1 MNMTIPAKPQTFVG
15 ISRNQRIP
23 FRDFSTLNAGDRGIG
38 ETKVNG
44 EEINLFKVLMQHP
57 KLARSWAPFA
67 NYIINEQ
74 TLPAREREILILR
87 IGWLNQAQYE
97 WEQHVLMGKNAG
109 LTDDEI
115 DRITKGPKAGWDRHH
130 AALIQAADDLFENST
145 VSDATWQTLSA
156 RYNTEQMIDA
166 VFTISQ
172 YNLVSWVL
180 NSFGVPLD
188 DFLLDAKK

>member
-1 MNMTIPAKPQTFVG
+1 MTIPAKPQTFVG
-15 ISRNQRIP
+15 ISRKQRIP
-23 FRDFSTLNAGDRGIG
+23 FRDFSTLNAEDRGIG

-67 NYIINEQ
+67 NDIIYEH

-115 DRITKGPKAGWDRHH
+115 GRITKGPKAGWDRHH

-156 RYNTEQMIDA
+156 RYNAEQMMDA

>member
-1 MNMTIPAKPQTFVG
+1 MTIPAKPQTFVG
-15 ISRNQRIP
+15 ISRKQRIP
-23 FRDFSTLNAGDRGIG
+23 FRDFSTLNAEDRGIG

-67 NYIINEQ
+67 NYIIYEQ

-115 DRITKGPKAGWDRHH
+115 GRITKGPKAGWDRHH

-156 RYNTEQMIDA
+156 RYNAEQMMDA

>member
-1 MNMTIPAKPQTFVG
+1 MTIPAKPQTFVG
-15 ISRNQRIP
+15 ISRKQRIP
-23 FRDFSTLNAGDRGIG
+23 FRDFSTLNPEDREIG

>member
-1 MNMTIPAKPQTFVG
+1 MTIPAKPQTFVG

-23 FRDFSTLNAGDRGIG
+23 FRDFSTLNPEDRGMG

-67 NYIINEQ
+67 NYIIYEQ

-145 VSDATWQTLSA
+145 ASATS
-156 RYNTEQMIDA
+156 RHNTEQMIDA